1 MGVLQKDAREPRWTI
16 TQGPRGQQ
24 CPRNPGELIL
34 WKYGHGLRGL
44 VVAQHRRPLGKLATH
59 RRHLLPQAIVTMTV
73 IRTFLRDEGFEH
85 RLEGL
90 FVQRV

>member
-1 MGVLQKDAREPRWTI
+1 MFLEFR
-16 TQGPRGQQ
+16 
-24 CPRNPGELIL
+24 GELIL

-73 IRTFLRDEGFEH
+73 IRTYLRDEGFEH

-90 FVQRV
+90 FVQRI